1 MKITKQ
7 QLRKIVKEEIIKEA
21 LPPHL
26 QKHFRKDGSSVH
38 GPEIK
43 DVTPAG
49 YGPDDAEMDSQ
60 VSADDFI
67 QISRRLSKLYRRLDD
82 MDQQDEV
89 MEIRKQ
95 LIALRKRVTGEQGEK
110 ATNRVAEVC
119 SDRRNED
126 SSQTTTRFG
135 NCYDVQGHKPYVC
148 LYLWRQ
154 APV

>member
-21 LPPHL
+21 LPAHL

-60 VSADDFI
+60 VTADDFI
-67 QISRRLSKLYRRLDD
+67 QISRRLSKLYRRLED
-82 MDQQDEV
+82 MDERDEV
-89 MEIRKQ
+89 IEIRKQ
-95 LIALRKRVTGEQGEK
+95 LIALRKRVTGE
-110 ATNRVAEVC
+110 
-119 SDRRNED
+119 
-126 SSQTTTRFG
+126 
-135 NCYDVQGHKPYVC
+135 
-148 LYLWRQ
+148 
-154 APV
+154 

>member
-49 YGPDDAEMDSQ
+49 YGPDDAEMDNQ
-60 VSADDFI
+60 VTADDFL
-67 QISRRLSKLYRRLDD
+67 QISRRLNKLYRRLDD

-95 LIALRKRVTGEQGEK
+95 LIALRKKVTGE
-110 ATNRVAEVC
+110 
-119 SDRRNED
+119 
-126 SSQTTTRFG
+126 
-135 NCYDVQGHKPYVC
+135 
-148 LYLWRQ
+148 
-154 APV
+154 

>member
-49 YGPDDAEMDSQ
+49 YGPDDAEMDNQ
-60 VSADDFI
+60 VTADDFL

-95 LIALRKRVTGEQGEK
+95 LIALRKKVTGE
-110 ATNRVAEVC
+110 
-119 SDRRNED
+119 
-126 SSQTTTRFG
+126 
-135 NCYDVQGHKPYVC
+135 
-148 LYLWRQ
+148 
-154 APV
+154 

>member
-1 MKITKQ
+1 MKLTKSY
-7 QLRKIVKEEIIKEA
+7 LRKMIKEELLKEA

-49 YGPDDAEMDSQ
+49 YGPEDAGMDSQ
-60 VSADDFI
+60 VAADDFN

-89 MEIRKQ
+89 MDIRKQ
-95 LIALRKRVTGEQGEK
+95 LVALRKRVTG
-110 ATNRVAEVC
+110 A
-119 SDRRNED
+119 
-126 SSQTTTRFG
+126 
-135 NCYDVQGHKPYVC
+135 
-148 LYLWRQ
+148 
-154 APV
+154 

>member
-7 QLRKIVKEEIIKEA
+7 QLRQVIKEA

-60 VSADDFI
+60 VTTDDFI

-82 MDQQDEV
+82 MDERDEV
-89 MEIRKQ
+89 IEIRKQ
-95 LIALRKRVTGEQGEK
+95 LIALRKRVTGE
-110 ATNRVAEVC
+110 
-119 SDRRNED
+119 
-126 SSQTTTRFG
+126 
-135 NCYDVQGHKPYVC
+135 
-148 LYLWRQ
+148 
-154 APV
+154 